1 MPDVIVIA
9 TARSQPG
16 KEKQLERALREV
28 AHPTRAQPGCM
39 RFSLYRSED
48 DPGVIVGVERWAS
61 KADHDR
67 HLQGAHFQD
76 LAAAMGNVVAG
87 PPQILWY
94 EIIDEV

>member
-1 MPDVIVIA
+1 
-9 TARSQPG
+9 
-16 KEKQLERALREV
+16 
-28 AHPTRAQPGCM
+28 M

-61 KADHDR
+61 KAEHDR
-67 HLQGAHFQD
+67 HLQGTHFQD
-76 LAAAMGNVVAG
+76 LAAAMGNIVAG